1 LSSRLLVV
9 HPICFCEVGA
19 SLRMDMVSKDLERK
33 GLVLWPSLV
42 QITWR
47 NILMISDINIFLEES
62 FRNFAIPITPNNL
75 RSIKMSKG
83 DEAIKVEHV
92 EADTCLQFIESSDR
106 MNVLPYVLLSHLL
119 VDFEGPSH
127 L

>member
-1 LSSRLLVV
+1 
-9 HPICFCEVGA
+9 
-19 SLRMDMVSKDLERK
+19 MDMVSKDLERK

-47 NILMISDINIFLEES
+47 NILMISYINIFLEAS
-62 FRNFAIPITPNNL
+62 FRNFAIPIMPNNL
-75 RSIKMSKG
+75 SSIKMSKG

-92 EADTCLQFIESSDR
+92 EADTYLQFLESSDR
-106 MNVLPYVLLSHLL
+106 MNIRA
-119 VDFEGPSH
+119 FEPSSRQ

>member
-1 LSSRLLVV
+1 MLHEAGVSLL
-9 HPICFCEVGA
+9 
-19 SLRMDMVSKDLERK
+19 MDMVLKDLERK

-47 NILMISDINIFLEES
+47 NILMISDINIFLKGL
-62 FRNFAIPITPNNL
+62 FRNFTIPSMPNNL

-83 DEAIKVEHV
+83 DESIKVEHV
-92 EADTCLQFIESSDR
+92 EADTYLLFLESSDL
-106 MNVLPYVLLSHLL
+106 MNVLPYMLSSHLL
-119 VDFEGPSH
+119 INFEGPSH